1 MAPPV
6 PSLSPP
12 PPPYEASST
21 PLLPLRL
28 FTGSLEL
35 SLLVVVFLLV
45 VEVANMWV
53 FAVKDAVLLKVVWLA
68 LVMILVAGEEVV
80 MVVAM
85 LELSR

>member
-1 MAPPV
+1 M
-6 PSLSPP
+6 
-12 PPPYEASST
+12 
-21 PLLPLRL
+21 
-28 FTGSLEL
+28 
-35 SLLVVVFLLV
+35 V